1 MNNMSRP
8 RTQNN
13 AVCPNPDCKY
23 YLNAE
28 GKDIRKQGKNSAGH
42 QRFQCMHCKTF
53 FVETSNTPMYR
64 RHISE
69 EQLTLIG
76 KLLVEKMGNRVISR
90 VTGLTLVTIS
100 RVIGDIILHAAE
112 FNALMAGKAKV
123 GAVELDEMWTFVKK
137 KCGRRNK
144 KHKFRGRCMD
154 LRRNQTRYK
163 VHSGFCS
170 RKMNSEYM

>member
-1 MNNMSRP
+1 MVNNMSRP

-13 AVCPNPDCKY
+13 AVCPNPACEY

-69 EQLTLIG
+69 EQLILIG
-76 KLLVEKMGNRVISR
+76 KLLVEKMGNRAISR

-100 RVIGDIILHAAE
+100 RVIGDIILHATE

-137 KCGRRNK
+137 NK
-144 KHKFRGRCMD
+144 KMWTEEQKTQISKAMH
-154 LRRNQTRYK
+154 
-163 VHSGFCS
+163 GFTQES
-170 RKMNSEYM
+170 NEIQSS

>member
-1 MNNMSRP
+1 M
-8 RTQNN
+8 
-13 AVCPNPDCKY
+13 
-23 YLNAE
+23 
-28 GKDIRKQGKNSAGH
+28 
-42 QRFQCMHCKTF
+42 
-53 FVETSNTPMYR
+53 
-64 RHISE
+64 
-69 EQLTLIG
+69 
-76 KLLVEKMGNRVISR
+76 SR

-137 KCGRRNK
+137 KQKNVDEGTK
-144 KHKFRGRCMD
+144 KHRFRRLCMD

-170 RKMNSEYM
+170 RKKNSEYM